1 MYRVY
6 DITFKGF
13 VPNLCEEF
21 TIYDLS
27 KQKKENVEEI
37 LKGNIFQL
45 RKMMIKGYRDEIITL
60 KVEGR
65 TSGIAKLEVDQK
77 MVPIM
82 WRKEI
87 VGNIIF

>member
-1 MYRVY
+1 
-6 DITFKGF
+6 
-13 VPNLCEEF
+13 
-21 TIYDLS
+21 
-27 KQKKENVEEI
+27 
-37 LKGNIFQL
+37 
-45 RKMMIKGYRDEIITL
+45 MIKGYRDEIITL

>member
-6 DITFKGF
+6 DLTFKGF

-37 LKGNIFQL
+37 LKGNIF
-45 RKMMIKGYRDEIITL
+45 
-60 KVEGR
+60 
-65 TSGIAKLEVDQK
+65 
-77 MVPIM
+77 
-82 WRKEI
+82 
-87 VGNIIF
+87 